1 MSDKLTWQ
9 FSANDAN
16 EIEGPNDPGITH
28 FMNDREES
36 IIRESIQNS
45 LDARADTGRP
55 VRVNF
60 DHHKISTASFGA
72 DDLAASLNAA
82 AVSPHLNDAE
92 YAEQFKQGARHLSRN
107 SGGSLNCLRIV
118 DSNTTGAD
126 DKPRPTRPKRAPSK
140 WEALTKGTGYNAK
153 DQKDAA
159 GSFGLGRFAA
169 FAATNLRTVLYSV
182 AYESDDGQLHRRFQG
197 KTILVSHE
205 RDGKR
210 IRKTGYFGK
219 DDFHP
224 AKDTDV
230 PRPFMLQEPGTALY
244 IPGYDPARNWQSNS
258 ASTVAKHFFHAIV
271 HGKLEVALESRTI
284 KSDNIAEFAGP
295 VDGKTAN
302 FVRVSR
308 CQPYAETNI
317 PGIGHVTIRIEE
329 YEDSP
334 GKREIALV
342 RDAGMM
348 ITDRPGDMNM
358 RGLGRIPQHWKGFTA
373 IIECLSKGEQSLLRD
388 SESPQHNRISVDY
401 ISDDKRKREARKQLD
416 ELGQWCRERIEE
428 AALPPLSSQD
438 NASEIARYFPIE
450 DDDGQEGAGDTSDQR
465 KQSVTIT
472 QPIQSTRAPARNR
485 VRKGRVSSIV
495 TKPDNGSGERNKDD
509 TRKENNKDKTKPRPR
524 PVVESTTA
532 FANPRFRQGN
542 RSGTHSVVAS
552 FDNPEETLLN
562 IQLVAVGED
571 GQDVPVGIREAFV
584 NGKPLTVIDGR
595 IQRINDNASERM
607 SIEFTTREPIPD
619 KTFYL
624 KGDAELK

>member
-55 VRVNF
+55 VRVKF

-107 SGGSLNCLRIV
+107 RGGSLNCLRIV
-118 DSNTTGAD
+118 DSNTLGATD
-126 DKPRPTRPKRAPSK
+126 EPRADGAPSK
-140 WEALTKGTGYNAK
+140 WEALTKGTGSNVK

-159 GSFGLGRFAA
+159 GSFGLGKFAA
-169 FAATNLRTVLYSV
+169 FAATKLRTVLYSV
-182 AYESDDGQLHRRFQG
+182 AYESSPGQLHRRFQG

-205 RDGKR
+205 IGGKR
-210 IRKTGYFGK
+210 LRKTGYFG
-219 DDFHP
+219 DSDFRP

-230 PRPFMLQEPGTALY
+230 PRPFMLREPGTALY
-244 IPGYDPARNWQSNS
+244 IVGYEPKERWQRVS
-258 ASTVAKHFFHAIV
+258 ASTVVKHFFHAVV
-271 HGKLEVALESRTI
+271 HGKLEVALGSQAI
-284 KSDNIAEFAGP
+284 KSTNIAEFAGP
-295 VDGKTAN
+295 VDSKIAN
-302 FVRVSR
+302 FVRVSQR
-308 CQPYAETNI
+308 QPYAETDI
-317 PGIGHVTIRIEE
+317 SGIGHVTIRIED
-329 YEDSP
+329 YKDSP

-358 RGLGRIPQHWKGFTA
+358 RGLGRLPQHWKGFTA
-373 IIECLSKGEQSLLRD
+373 IIECLSKDEQSLLRD

-401 ISDDKRKREARKQLD
+401 ISDDKRRQEARKQLD

-438 NASEIARYFPIE
+438 NASEMARYFPLE
-450 DDDGQEGAGDTSDQR
+450 DNDGQEGAGDTSDQR

-595 IQRINDNASERM
+595 IQRISDNASERM

>member
-36 IIRESIQNS
+36 IIREAIQNS
-45 LDARADTGRP
+45 LDAQADPDRP

-60 DHHKISTASFGA
+60 DHHKISTASFGE

-92 YAEQFKQGARHLSRN
+92 YVEQFKQGARHLSRN
-107 SGGSLNCLRIV
+107 KGGSLNCLRIV
-118 DSNTTGAD
+118 DSNTHGATDEPRD
-126 DKPRPTRPKRAPSK
+126 DGAPSK
-140 WEALTKGTGYNAK
+140 WEALTKGTGSNAK

-159 GSFGLGRFAA
+159 GSFGLGKFAA
-169 FAATNLRTVLYSV
+169 FAATKLRTVLYSV
-182 AYESDDGQLHRRFQG
+182 AYESTPGQLHRRFQG
-197 KTILVSHE
+197 KTILVSHV
-205 RDGKR
+205 RNNQNF
-210 IRKTGYFGK
+210 RKTGYFGK
-219 DDFHP
+219 SDFRP

-244 IPGYDPARNWQSNS
+244 IVGYEPKERWQGNS

-271 HGKLEVALESRTI
+271 RGKLEVALESRTI

-295 VDGKTAN
+295 VNGKTAN
-302 FVRVSR
+302 FVRVSQL
-308 CQPYAETNI
+308 QPYAETDI
-317 PGIGHVTIRIEE
+317 PGIGHVTIRIED
-329 YEDSP
+329 YKDSP

-401 ISDDKRKREARKQLD
+401 ISDDKRKREALKQLN
-416 ELGQWCRERIEE
+416 ELGQWCRDRI
-428 AALPPLSSQD
+428 AALVEPQLSDED
-438 NASEIARYFPIE
+438 NAGEIGKYLPLPE
-450 DDDGQEGAGDTSDQR
+450 DDGEQQR
-465 KQSVTIT
+465 GGNRGNNGK
-472 QPIQSTRAPARNR
+472 STPVISRTPYQAIRPPARIR
-485 VRKGRVSSIV
+485 LR
-495 TKPDNGSGERNKDD
+495 GSGSRGQVIPPGTKKEDPDVPPDPRL
-509 TRKENNKDKTKPRPR
+509 RKRTPRTPRPR
-524 PVVESTTA
+524 TPTNAPTA
-532 FANPRFRQGN
+532 FAKTRFRQGG
-542 RSGTHSVVAS
+542 SAYSVAAS
-552 FDNPEETLLN
+552 FDNPKEPLFN
-562 IQLVAVGED
+562 VQLVAVGED

-584 NGKPLTVIDGR
+584 NGQSLTVSQDR
-595 IQRINDNASERM
+595 IQRISDDSSERLL
-607 SIEFTTREPIPD
+607 IEFTTREPIPN

>member
-36 IIRESIQNS
+36 VIRESIQNS

-55 VRVNF
+55 VRVKF

-107 SGGSLNCLRIV
+107 RGGSLNCLRIV
-118 DSNTTGAD
+118 DSNTLGATDEPRD
-126 DKPRPTRPKRAPSK
+126 DGAPSK
-140 WEALTKGTGYNAK
+140 WEALTKGTGSNAK

-159 GSFGLGRFAA
+159 GSFGLGKFAA

-182 AYESDDGQLHRRFQG
+182 AYESSPGQLNRRFQG

-205 RDGKR
+205 IGGKR
-210 IRKTGYFGK
+210 LRKTGYFG
-219 DDFHP
+219 DSDFHP

-230 PRPFMLQEPGTALY
+230 PRPFMLREPGTALY
-244 IPGYDPARNWQSNS
+244 IVGYEPKERWQRDS
-258 ASTVAKHFFHAIV
+258 ASTVVKHFFHAVV
-271 HGKLEVALESRTI
+271 HGKLEVTVDREMVTSN
-284 KSDNIAEFAGP
+284 NIDKFNNLL
-295 VDGKTAN
+295 DSKTAN
-302 FVRVSR
+302 FVRVSQR
-308 CQPYAETNI
+308 QPYAETDI
-317 PGIGHVTIRIEE
+317 SGIGHVTIRIEV
-329 YEDSP
+329 YDNSP

-348 ITDRPGDMNM
+348 ITDSPRDMNL
-358 RGLGRIPQHWKGFTA
+358 RGLGGLPRHWKGFTA
-373 IIECLSKGEQSLLRD
+373 IVECLSKGEQSLLRD

-416 ELGQWCRERIEE
+416 ELGQWCRDRI
-428 AALPPLSSQD
+428 AALVEPSLSDENNAGEIGKYLPL
-438 NASEIARYFPIE
+438 PE
-450 DDDGQEGAGDTSDQR
+450 DDGEQQGG
-465 KQSVTIT
+465 
-472 QPIQSTRAPARNR
+472 NR
-485 VRKGRVSSIV
+485 VNNDKSTPVISRTPYQAIRPLARIRLRGSGSRGQVIPPRPKEE
-495 TKPDNGSGERNKDD
+495 KPDVPPDPCL
-509 TRKENNKDKTKPRPR
+509 RKRTPRTPR
-524 PVVESTTA
+524 SRTPTNAPTA
-532 FANPRFRQGN
+532 FAKTRFRQG
-542 RSGTHSVVAS
+542 SSAHSVAAS
-552 FDNPEETLLN
+552 FDNPKEPLFN
-562 IQLVAVGED
+562 VQLVAVGED

-584 NGKPLTVIDGR
+584 NGEPLSVNQDR
-595 IQRINDNASERM
+595 IQRISDDSSERM
-607 SIEFTTREPIPD
+607 NIEFITREPIPN